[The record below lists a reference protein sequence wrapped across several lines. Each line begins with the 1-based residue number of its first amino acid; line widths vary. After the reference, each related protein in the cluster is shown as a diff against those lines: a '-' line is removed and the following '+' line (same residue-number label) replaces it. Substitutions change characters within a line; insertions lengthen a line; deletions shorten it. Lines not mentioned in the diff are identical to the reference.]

1 MNEARISKYD
11 PRQLF
16 TWASVALLLLLLG
29 VQFFAFSGGS
39 IVSSR
44 LPPEVRTARE
54 KVRAVDEARQALARR
69 GTGQRIDIPDRDY
82 AAIDPA
88 ILATAAAAEAAA
100 AAETDD
106 LESYVAPAPIEVA
119 PVVIA
124 SPAPELKGIVQTRDA
139 SGQVRL
145 RASYPR
151 RIVTEGES
159 VSGYLVEK
167 ITLSSVTLTRD
178 GKTIVQQVANNRLL
192 RLR

>member
-1 MNEARISKYD
+1 MNEARIKYD
-11 PRQLF
+11 PRRFF
-16 TWASVALLLLLLG
+16 TWASVAVLLLLLG
-29 VQFFAFSGGS
+29 VQFFAFSGES
-39 IVSSR
+39 VVSSR

-69 GTGQRIDIPDRDY
+69 GTDQRIDIPERDY

-88 ILATAAAAEAAA
+88 ILATAT

-106 LESYVAPAPIEVA
+106 LEVYPHPAPVEAA

-124 SPAPELKGIVQTRDA
+124 KPAPELKGIVQTRDA

-151 RIVTEGES
+151 RIVTEGEN
-159 VSGYLVEK
+159 VDGYLVKK
-167 ITLSSVTLTRD
+167 ITLSSVTLTKD
-178 GKTIVQQVANNRLL
+178 GKTIAQQVENNRLL
-192 RLR
+192 RQR

>member
-1 MNEARISKYD
+1 MTKARISKYD

-29 VQFFAFSGGS
+29 VQFFAFSGES
-39 IVSSR
+39 VVSSR

-69 GTGQRIDIPDRDY
+69 GTAQHIDIPDRDY

-88 ILATAAAAEAAA
+88 ILATAATAEATATAA
-100 AAETDD
+100 DD
-106 LESYVAPAPIEVA
+106 LGSDSLSTPVEAAPATIG
-119 PVVIA
+119 

-159 VSGYLVEK
+159 VGGYLVKE